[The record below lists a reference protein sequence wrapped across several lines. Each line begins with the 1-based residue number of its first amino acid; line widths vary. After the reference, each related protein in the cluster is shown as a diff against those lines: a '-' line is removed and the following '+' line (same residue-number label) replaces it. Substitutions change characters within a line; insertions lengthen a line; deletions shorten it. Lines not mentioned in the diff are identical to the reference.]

1 MGCEYRIT
9 KENRKLK
16 PDKINTKEVSKSRA
30 FMRNMFIF
38 LGIVINV
45 ILAFAAH
52 KLDLPVYVDTIGTII
67 VAGAG
72 GLIPGIITAVVT
84 SLLCGFFHSSIVYYA
99 VLNATVAVL
108 TSWFVYRGHH
118 KNPVKVA
125 GIIVLF
131 ALICGGLGA
140 IFEWLLAGQPE
151 YEYITDAIQRI
162 SQFRGMDPFAV
173 FIALNICLN
182 IVDKGVSL
190 LIGLLVLHFIPED
203 KKQALRDSI
212 WKQRPLSPKE
222 IKDIEKKRSSHSL
235 QTRVTMLIV
244 LSALSITI
252 IMAWISVS
260 LYFENAKEMY
270 LENAY
275 SAVKFAAQVIDP
287 SKVDDY
293 IRYGEEVEGYK
304 DTDETLA
311 KILENSSGVQYL
323 YVLQIRK
330 DGCHVVFDV
339 DTPDTPGGDPG
350 DIYEFEE
357 AFESY
362 VPALLSGQEIA
373 PVESDD
379 ITGWVLTVYHPVYDS
394 SRRCVCYTCADVS
407 MKYLSGY
414 VSQYILRA
422 VLFFSGFFLLIM
434 CAGLW
439 LSRSYLVYPIDSM
452 TYAAGNFVY
461 ERDDLYDAADLARQ
475 QESVEKLK
483 GLEIKTGDEVESLY
497 KVLCT
502 MTSDTLKQMKD
513 IRHYMST
520 VTQMQNGLIIT
531 MADLVE
537 NRDSDTGAHI
547 QKTAAY
553 VRIILNGLK
562 EKGYYVDKLTEKYM
576 SDVEMSAPLHDVG
589 KINIPDAILQKPGK
603 LTPEEYEIMK
613 THTTAGKKILD
624 QAISTM
630 QGENYLKEARNMAAY
645 HHEKWDGTGYP
656 EGLYGEVIP
665 LSARVMAVADV
676 FDALSS
682 KRCYKDA
689 MPLDKALGII
699 TEGAGTAFDP
709 KVVEV
714 FMDHLDE
721 VKAVL
726 KKYNEV

>member
-1 MGCEYRIT
+1 
-9 KENRKLK
+9 
-16 PDKINTKEVSKSRA
+16 
-30 FMRNMFIF
+30 MRNVIIF
-38 LGIVINV
+38 AGIVLNV
-45 ILAFAAH
+45 ILAFISN
-52 KLDLPVYVDTIGTII
+52 KLGLPVYLDTVGTII
-67 VAGAG
+67 VAGVG
-72 GLIPGIITAVVT
+72 GLLPGVITAVVT
-84 SLLCGFFHSSIVYYA
+84 NLLCALFHPPMVYYA
-99 VLNATVAVL
+99 ILNALIALL
-108 TSWFVYRGHH
+108 TSWFVQKEYY
-118 KNPVKVA
+118 KKPVKVL
-125 GIIVLF
+125 GIILLF
-131 ALICGGLGA
+131 AFICGGFGA
-140 IFEWLLAGQPE
+140 LFEWLLAGRPE
-151 YEYITDAIQRI
+151 LENINEAMQRI
-162 SQFRGMDPFAV
+162 SDSRHINPLLV
-173 FIALNICLN
+173 FITIDICLN
-182 IVDKGVSL
+182 IVDKGISFLAAL
-190 LIGLLVLHFIPED
+190 LALHFIPDD
-203 KKQALRDSI
+203 KKQEIRNSI
-212 WKQRPLSPKE
+212 WKQRPLTESE
-222 IKDIEKKRSSHSL
+222 IKDIVKKRSPHSL
-235 QTRVTMLIV
+235 QIRVSLLII
-244 LSALSITI
+244 LSALSITV
-252 IMAWISVS
+252 IMAWISMS
-260 LYFENAKEMY
+260 LYFENAKKMY
-270 LENAY
+270 IENAY

-293 IRYGEEVEGYK
+293 IRYGEDVEGYK
-304 DTDETLA
+304 ETDKVLS
-311 KILENSSGVQYL
+311 KILESSSGVQYL
-323 YVLQIRK
+323 YVLQVRK

-339 DTPDTPGGDPG
+339 DTPDTPGGEPG
-350 DIYEFEE
+350 DVYEFEE
-357 AFESY
+357 AFEPY
-362 VPALLSGQEIA
+362 IPMLLSGQEIV

-379 ITGWVLTVYHPVYDS
+379 ITGWVMTVYHPVYDS

-422 VLFFSGFFLLIM
+422 VLFFSGFFLLIL

-452 TYAAGNFVY
+452 TQVAGSFVY
-461 ERDDLYDAADLARQ
+461 DRDDFARQ
-475 QESVEKLK
+475 EECVDRLK
-483 GLEIKTGDEVESLY
+483 SLQIKTGDEVESLY
-497 KVLCT
+497 NVLCT

-553 VRIILNGLK
+553 VRIILYGLK
-562 EKGYYVDKLTEKYM
+562 EKGYYTDKLTEKYM

-589 KINIPDAILQKPGK
+589 KINIPDAVLQKPGK

-682 KRCYKDA
+682 KRCYKDP

-709 KVVEV
+709 KIVEV
-714 FMDHLDE
+714 FMDNLDE

-726 KKYNEV
+726 KKYNEI